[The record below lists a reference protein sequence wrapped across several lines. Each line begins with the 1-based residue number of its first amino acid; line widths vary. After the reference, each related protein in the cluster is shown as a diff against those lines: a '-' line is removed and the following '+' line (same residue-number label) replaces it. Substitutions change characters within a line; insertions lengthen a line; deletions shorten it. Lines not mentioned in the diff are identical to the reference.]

1 MDVGCDGDLIRI
13 LSSIDHYKYLSPV
26 RVGSVCMAICVNVER
41 MYAVVF
47 PLKTVGWRRYMLP
60 VCLAVAT
67 LYNIPKVDA
76 QSL

>member
-1 MDVGCDGDLIRI
+1 
-13 LSSIDHYKYLSPV
+13 
-26 RVGSVCMAICVNVER
+26 MAICVNVER

-67 LYNIPKVDA
+67 LYNIPKVDTE
-76 QSL
+76 SPNLYNISVYTGKPGY

>member
-1 MDVGCDGDLIRI
+1 
-13 LSSIDHYKYLSPV
+13 
-26 RVGSVCMAICVNVER
+26 MAICVNVER

-76 QSL
+76 ERYNTAYFGQSVARFKRSYFWKFQWPVGRYLG

>member
-1 MDVGCDGDLIRI
+1 
-13 LSSIDHYKYLSPV
+13 
-26 RVGSVCMAICVNVER
+26 MAICVNVER

-67 LYNIPKVDA
+67 LYNIPKVGT
-76 QSL
+76 QSLLTDSNTLGAAYSLYVAGFC

>member
-1 MDVGCDGDLIRI
+1 
-13 LSSIDHYKYLSPV
+13 
-26 RVGSVCMAICVNVER
+26 MAICVNVER

-67 LYNIPKVDA
+67 LYNIPKVGT
-76 QSL
+76 QQCLSNYSIT

>member
-1 MDVGCDGDLIRI
+1 
-13 LSSIDHYKYLSPV
+13 
-26 RVGSVCMAICVNVER
+26 MAICVNVER

-67 LYNIPKVDA
+67 LYNIPKVDRYRDFE
-76 QSL
+76 SIKD

>member
-1 MDVGCDGDLIRI
+1 MECFC
-13 LSSIDHYKYLSPV
+13 

-67 LYNIPKVDA
+67 LYNIPKVNKGCHA
-76 QSL
+76 YYNVKERF